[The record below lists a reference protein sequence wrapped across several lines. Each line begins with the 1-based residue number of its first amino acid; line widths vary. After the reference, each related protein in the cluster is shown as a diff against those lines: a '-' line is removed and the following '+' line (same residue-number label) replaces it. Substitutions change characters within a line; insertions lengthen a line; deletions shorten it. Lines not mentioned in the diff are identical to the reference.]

1 VVLWELL
8 TAKTPW
14 HELHPMQCVAVVG
27 YSDRRLVLP
36 PDSEK
41 FVNENFVTRTMG
53 DLFEACASK
62 SPKLRPDFDEI
73 LRTLERA
80 PTKMLPGPSE
90 VASDSDFEKKTSN
103 QESNPGPFPEK
114 TTPVSTPG
122 PENMPRAR
130 TAGLEIEEIEF
141 DGDHDSRTA
150 AVAAAAANRAK
161 QVAGQVWVPD
171 EDDEMV

>member
-53 DLFEACASK
+53 
-62 SPKLRPDFDEI
+62 
-73 LRTLERA
+73 
-80 PTKMLPGPSE
+80 
-90 VASDSDFEKKTSN
+90 
-103 QESNPGPFPEK
+103 
-114 TTPVSTPG
+114 
-122 PENMPRAR
+122 
-130 TAGLEIEEIEF
+130 
-141 DGDHDSRTA
+141 
-150 AVAAAAANRAK
+150 
-161 QVAGQVWVPD
+161 
-171 EDDEMV
+171 